1 MNCEL
6 ETIDSAQKT
15 KIILIVDDIEEIK
28 KSFSFI
34 AKSLGFKILLAD
46 NGCEAI
52 DVYKEKMPDIV
63 FMDVRMPIKNGCDA
77 FKEIKEF
84 DSNAKIIFMTAFSG
98 DPCILELM
106 TSHHISII
114 EKPFQLDK
122 IMKILQPNG

>member
-1 MNCEL
+1 
-6 ETIDSAQKT
+6 
-15 KIILIVDDIEEIK
+15 
-28 KSFSFI
+28 
-34 AKSLGFKILLAD
+34 
-46 NGCEAI
+46 
-52 DVYKEKMPDIV
+52 MPDIV